1 MDLDLDKAL
10 NLLSPMER
18 NILYL
23 RYGLDNGSPKTL
35 EDIGAEYGITR
46 ERIRQLEAKAL
57 RKLRQPDMV
66 RIIIKHVDSLPVQ
79 DEEAEHNNNTND
91 NNKQHRVD
99 GL

>member
-1 MDLDLDKAL
+1 
-10 NLLSPMER
+10 MER

-23 RYGLDNGSPKTL
+23 RYGLDNGNPKTL
-35 EDIGAEYGITR
+35 EDIGEEYGITR

-66 RIIIKHVDSLPVQ
+66 RIIIKHVDSLPAQ
-79 DEEAEHNNNTND
+79 GEEAEQKNKTND
-91 NNKQHRVD
+91 NKKQHRVE